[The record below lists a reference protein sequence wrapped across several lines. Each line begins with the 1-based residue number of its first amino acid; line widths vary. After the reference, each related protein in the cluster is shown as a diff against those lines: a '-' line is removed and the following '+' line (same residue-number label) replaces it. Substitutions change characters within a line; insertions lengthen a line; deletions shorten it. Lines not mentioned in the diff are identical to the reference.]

1 MSTPRTSPTD
11 SPPARAEP
19 APTAPISVLLADDQA
34 LIRSAVAD
42 MVSHEPGFAVVGQA
56 ADGGEAHRLAL
67 AHQPD
72 VVLMDIRMPGVD
84 GIEAT
89 AAICAEPS
97 LSQTRV
103 VVLTTFEEDA
113 YVLQALEA
121 GASGFLG
128 KGADPGELM
137 DAIRTVHAG
146 EALLS
151 PRATRSLIDR
161 YLGSLPARGPSPDA
175 HGADGRPPAPAAGRR
190 ADLDSL
196 TDREREVLLLVANGL
211 TNGDIARELFISP
224 HTAKTHVSRVMSKLR
239 AHDRAQVVVFA
250 YQAGVVPR

>member
-1 MSTPRTSPTD
+1 MSTPRTNPTD
-11 SPPARAEP
+11 TPPTRAEP
-19 APTAPISVLLADDQA
+19 APAAPISVLLADDQA

-128 KGADPGELM
+128 KGADPEELM

-161 YLGSLPARGPSPDA
+161 YLGSLPARGPSPGA
-175 HGADGRPPAPAAGRR
+175 HDDGRPSAPAPEGR